1 MCEGANDVSVL
12 NLNGLVSSI
21 RIFVPLD
28 TGCAIT
34 TKEHELYCE
43 LVVKRVEKTYGCLC
57 RCERLEI
64 ENAMVWLGR
73 ESVTPEVPELLE
85 QIRVAVLEISRDV
98 WAEHKFWSESESNQ
112 TFDLNGTLIQTVT
125 LLASFLLLV

>member
-1 MCEGANDVSVL
+1 MIGSKDVTVL

-21 RIFVPLD
+21 RIFVPTD
-28 TGCAIT
+28 TGCDIT

-43 LVVKRVEKTYGCLC
+43 LVVKRVENTYGCLC

-64 ENAMVWLGR
+64 ENTMVWLGR

-85 QIRVAVLEISRDV
+85 QIRVAVLEIARDV
-98 WAEHKFWSESESNQ
+98 WAENKFWSESESNQ
-112 TFDLNGTLIQTVT
+112 IFDLNGTLIQTVT